1 LLRIPADVGVI
12 CAGFLAE
19 MAIAAS
25 NDWTMPPRRSAAEF
39 PNDNPELHDGLVW
52 VCSTPC
58 AKPIPTLRL
67 RPSER
72 ARARLLQPSWVADAE
87 AAPESGAAIVDE
99 PVHASETNHS
109 VDAPPGASSPF
120 EAFVVAM
127 VRVAMAEGASRA
139 ASLLPSL
146 LGTTAFEA
154 LPSGHPLRES
164 LVKQGIL
171 SATTGRLAPSFSR
184 LAAGWWGLLE
194 GAPGDVTALGDS
206 TLDGFGADLLA
217 ALVPGATGGRER
229 LRRALRKHGV
239 AAFGMLAAA

>member
-1 LLRIPADVGVI
+1 
-12 CAGFLAE
+12 
-19 MAIAAS
+19 
-25 NDWTMPPRRSAAEF
+25 MPPRRSAAEF

-52 VCSTPC
+52 VCASPC

-72 ARARLLQPSWVADAE
+72 GRARLLQPSWVAAPE
-87 AAPESGAAIVDE
+87 VAPESGPAIVE
-99 PVHASETNHS
+99 ASVHESETNPS
-109 VDAPPGASSPF
+109 VPEPPVASTPF
-120 EAFVVAM
+120 EAFVIAM

-171 SATTGRLAPSFSR
+171 SGATGRLAPAFSR
-184 LAAGWWGLLE
+184 LAAAWWGLLE
-194 GAPGDVTALGDS
+194 GAPGDVTALGNS
-206 TLDGFGADLLA
+206 TLDGFGAELLA

>member
-1 LLRIPADVGVI
+1 
-12 CAGFLAE
+12 
-19 MAIAAS
+19 
-25 NDWTMPPRRSAAEF
+25 MPPRRSAAEF
-39 PNDNPELHDGLVW
+39 PNDNPDLHDGLVW
-52 VCSTPC
+52 VCESPC

-72 ARARLLQPSWVADAE
+72 ARTRLLQPSWVA
-87 AAPESGAAIVDE
+87 APEALPQSTRVSPGDPVSTSE
-99 PVHASETNHS
+99 PKHS
-109 VDAPPGASSPF
+109 AEEVPVPTSAF

-127 VRVAMAEGASRA
+127 VRVAMEEGASRA

-154 LPSGHPLRES
+154 LPSGHPLREC
-164 LVKQGIL
+164 LVKQGVL
-171 SATTGRLAPSFSR
+171 SGATGRLAPSFSR

-194 GAPGDVTALGDS
+194 GVSGDVAALGNS

-239 AAFGMLAAA
+239 AAFGMLVAA